1 MNRLAA
7 LAISSI
13 LLTALAVTA
22 AALAQQPPAQSC
34 KEQRRTMGMADFR
47 SLYAP
52 NGKPRAAMIACLAS
66 QAQTV
71 STEAKNA
78 AHACKAERAQ
88 NPQAFADKYGTNPN
102 KRNAFGKCV
111 SQTTQE
117 GVQEA
122 QQETLNAAKA
132 CKAER
137 AQNPEAFRTKYGTN
151 PNKRNAFGKC
161 VSQAVKDD

>member
-1 MNRLAA
+1 MNRFAA
-7 LAISSI
+7 VAVFV
-13 LLTALAVTA
+13 LLTALAATA
-22 AALAQQPPAQSC
+22 AAPAQQPPAQSC
-34 KEQRRTMGMADFR
+34 KEQRRAMGMADFR

-52 NGKPRAAMIACLAS
+52 NGTPRAAMTACLAT
-66 QAQTV
+66 QVQTA

-78 AHACKAERAQ
+78 AHACKAERAL

-111 SQTTQE
+111 SQTAQE
-117 GVQEA
+117 GVEET
-122 QQETLNAAKA
+122 QQATLNAAKE

-137 AQNPEAFRTKYGTN
+137 ALNAEAFRNKYGTN
-151 PNKRNAFGKC
+151 ANKRNAFGKC